1 MQITT
6 YNKYPKLDSH
16 EYNPVFKR
24 DGAVIQPKKKQS
36 ESKVITFFVKA
47 KQGPGKQRRPRLHH
61 FQSATSRV
69 FMNEEK
75 LKQDLKFR
83 FQFI

>member
-1 MQITT
+1 MNI
-6 YNKYPKLDSH
+6 
-16 EYNPVFKR
+16 
-24 DGAVIQPKKKQS
+24 IQYSKGMEQSFSQKKKQS